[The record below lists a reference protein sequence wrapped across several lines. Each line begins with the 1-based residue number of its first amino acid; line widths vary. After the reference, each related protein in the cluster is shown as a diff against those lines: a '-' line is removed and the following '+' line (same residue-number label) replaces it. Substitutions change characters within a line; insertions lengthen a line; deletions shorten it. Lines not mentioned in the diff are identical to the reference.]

1 MQSSQQQV
9 SEVENEIM
17 TNQQTVDQTK
27 VQEFAGK
34 VLSDVTSAVVTVMAS
49 IGDRLGLFKQ
59 LAQAP
64 ATSAELAHR
73 AHIDERYA
81 REWLHEMAS
90 AGYVE
95 YDAVNQRFAFSPEH
109 RPVLADEGGPFFLGG
124 AYQLLMA
131 EIGQY

>member
-1 MQSSQQQV
+1 
-9 SEVENEIM
+9 M
-17 TNQQTVDQTK
+17 TDQQTVDQTQ

-34 VLSDVTSAVVTVMAS
+34 VLNDVTSAIVTVMAA

-64 ATSAELAHR
+64 ATSAELADR

-90 AGYVE
+90 AGYID
-95 YDAVNQRFAFSPEH
+95 YDAVNQRFALSPEH
-109 RPVLADEGGPFFLGG
+109 MPVLA
-124 AYQLLMA
+124 Q
-131 EIGQY
+131 